1 MSTHGPALSAGESAG
16 VTGIVL
22 VGVAL
27 VLLAAFLFSAAA
39 QRVRQPAVMGEIV
52 AGIALGPSLL
62 GLLPGDL
69 PGLLF
74 PPAARPYLEV
84 LAQLGLVLFM
94 FGVGYQLSLSHVKGV
109 GRHIALVSFSS
120 VALPFVMGAA
130 LAVLLYPWLD
140 KSQLKTDGMLG
151 PALFLGAA
159 MSITAFPVLARIII
173 ERGLQKHRVGAVA
186 LVSAAIQDVIAWTV
200 LAAVV
205 TVVSV
210 SGLWSLGR
218 TVVGAVA
225 FGLVL
230 VLVVRPALAWVLA
243 PARPWAK
250 QRPDRA
256 RRALLRAPG
265 QRVGHRRDRSA
276 RGVRRLP
283 VRSRRAP
290 PPHRRDRPGGSGAHR
305 SDEPAAPPGV
315 LHRHR
320 ALRGPRGARRAGA
333 RHGPRDGRGGVRSKF
348 LGALGA
354 ARLSGSGGRESTVLG
369 ILLNA
374 RGLTELVVLNVGL
387 SLGALDSRLFTAM
400 VVMAL
405 LTTLMTG
412 PLLSRFPLPVEPP
425 APPLSA
431 GKPRRPRRG
440 PRSTPERTLPDD
452 RSHRGAARLP
462 ARRAG
467 RAARPGP
474 AAPAVART

>member
-1 MSTHGPALSAGESAG
+1 MSTYGPALGAGEGGG

-27 VLLAAFLFSAAA
+27 VLVAAFVFSAAA
-39 QRVRQPAVMGEIV
+39 KRVRQPAVMGEIV

-74 PPAARPYLEV
+74 PPEARPYLEV

-94 FGVGYQLSLSHVKGV
+94 FGVGYQLSLSHVRGV
-109 GRHIALVSFSS
+109 GRRIALVSFGS
-120 VALPFVMGAA
+120 VALPFALGAA
-130 LAVLLYPWLD
+130 LAILLYPWLD
-140 KSQLKTDGMLG
+140 RSELRTQGVLG
-151 PALFLGAA
+151 PALFLGVA

-210 SGLWSLGR
+210 SGLWSFGR
-218 TVVGAVA
+218 TVGGAVA

-230 VLVVRPALAWVLA
+230 VLLVRPALAWLLDPRRRWAGNGPAVHVVLCSGLLASAWGTHEIGLHAVFGAFMFGAVAPRHLIDATAPEVPERIDQTSLLLLPVFFMVTGLSVDLAGLGPQGFVMVLA
-243 PARPWAK
+243 CVAVAC
-250 QRPDRA
+250 
-256 RRALLRAPG
+256 
-265 QRVGHRRDRSA
+265 VGKF
-276 RGVRRLP
+276 V
-283 VRSRRAP
+283 
-290 PPHRRDRPGGSGAHR
+290 GAM
-305 SDEPAAPPGV
+305 
-315 LHRHR
+315 
-320 ALRGPRGARRAGA
+320 
-333 RHGPRDGRGGVRSKF
+333 
-348 LGALGA
+348 GA
-354 ARLSGSGGRESTVLG
+354 ARLTGSTARESTVLG

-405 LTTLMTG
+405 VTTLMTG
-412 PLLSRFPLPVEPP
+412 PLLSRFPLDAEPVP
-425 APPLSA
+425 A
-431 GKPRRPRRG
+431 
-440 PRSTPERTLPDD
+440 
-452 RSHRGAARLP
+452 P
-462 ARRAG
+462 ARRPVEQAG
-467 RAARPGP
+467 KDAAR
-474 AAPAVART
+474 

>member
-120 VALPFVMGAA
+120 VALPFVMGAT

-243 PARPWAK
+243 PARPWAGNA
-250 QRPDRA
+250 PTVHVVLCSGLLASAWVTDEIGLHA
-256 RRALLRAPG
+256 VFGAFLFGAVAPRRHIDATAPEVPERIDQTSLLL
-265 QRVGHRRDRSA
+265 
-276 RGVRRLP
+276 LP
-283 VRSRRAP
+283 VFFTVTGLSVDLA
-290 PPHRRDRPGGSGAHR
+290 GLGAQ
-305 SDEPAAPPGV
+305 GLVMV
-315 LHRHR
+315 L
-320 ALRGPRGARRAGA
+320 ATVAVACAG
-333 RHGPRDGRGGVRSKF
+333 KF

-412 PLLSRFPLPVEPP
+412 PLLSRFPLPVEPAP

-431 GKPRRPRRG
+431 EPAPAPAPRPAKHARK
-440 PRSTPERTLPDD
+440 D
-452 RSHRGAARLP
+452 AAR
-462 ARRAG
+462 
-467 RAARPGP
+467 
-474 AAPAVART
+474 

>member
-1 MSTHGPALSAGESAG
+1 MTTHGPVLGAEESAA
-16 VTGIVL
+16 VTGTVL
-22 VGVAL
+22 VGLAL
-27 VLLAAFLFSAAA
+27 VLIAAFLFSAAA
-39 QRVRQPAVMGEIV
+39 KRVRQPAVMGEIV

-74 PPAARPYLEV
+74 PPEARPYLEV

-130 LAVLLYPWLD
+130 LAVLLHPWLD
-140 KSQLKTDGMLG
+140 RSQLKTDGMLG

-159 MSITAFPVLARIII
+159 MSITAFPVLARIIV
-173 ERGLQKHRVGAVA
+173 ERGLQKHRVGAMA

-218 TVVGAVA
+218 TVGGALA
-225 FGLVL
+225 FGLL
-230 VLVVRPALAWVLA
+230 LLLVVRPALAWLLA
-243 PARPWAK
+243 PQRPWAGNA
-250 QRPDRA
+250 PTVHVVLCSGLLA
-256 RRALLRAPG
+256 SAWITEEIGLHAVFGAFLFGAVAPRRHIDATAPEVPERIDQTSLLL
-265 QRVGHRRDRSA
+265 
-276 RGVRRLP
+276 LP
-283 VRSRRAP
+283 VFFTVTGLSVDLAGLGP
-290 PPHRRDRPGGSGAHR
+290 Q
-305 SDEPAAPPGV
+305 GV
-315 LHRHR
+315 VMVL
-320 ALRGPRGARRAGA
+320 ATVAVACAG
-333 RHGPRDGRGGVRSKF
+333 KF
-348 LGALGA
+348 LGAMGA
-354 ARLSGSGGRESTVLG
+354 ARLCGSGGRESTVLG

-387 SLGALDSRLFTAM
+387 GLGALDSRLFTAM

-412 PLLSRFPLPVEPP
+412 PLLSRFPLDAEPVP
-425 APPLSA
+425 APASRPVKHA
-431 GKPRRPRRG
+431 GK
-440 PRSTPERTLPDD
+440 D
-452 RSHRGAARLP
+452 AAR
-462 ARRAG
+462 
-467 RAARPGP
+467 
-474 AAPAVART
+474 